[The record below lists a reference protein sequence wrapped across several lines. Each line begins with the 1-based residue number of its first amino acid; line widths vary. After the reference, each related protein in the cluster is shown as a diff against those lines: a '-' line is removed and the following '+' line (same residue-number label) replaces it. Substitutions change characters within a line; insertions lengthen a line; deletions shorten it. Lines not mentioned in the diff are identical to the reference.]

1 MLKVIVVKTKNVWS
15 YHLAT
20 LQIENIIAGREKQK
34 DVPMI
39 AKNNYNVMEHNP
51 PSLRGRVDALVG
63 LNCGHI

>member
-39 AKNNYNVMEHNP
+39 AKNNYNIFAIKAGAKVK
-51 PSLRGRVDALVG
+51 
-63 LNCGHI
+63 